1 MKTTRSS
8 NSRIPAVVAFG
19 CVVCL
24 VAVSGRAFPAEGA
37 ASQLAA
43 LRSLEARV
51 TAVVAACRPAFV
63 FIKGNQ
69 GGGYSSGSGFCI
81 SPDGLVLTNDHV
93 IAGARS
99 IRAYTPGGRFYKAE
113 IVGRDPGGDVALL
126 KLDSEDRFSFMELGD
141 SQELR
146 PGQRVLAL
154 GDPFLT
160 GSESVF
166 IPGAPGNFEPALSMG
181 IVSAVHRYS
190 ETYND
195 AIQVDLAVNRGN
207 SGGPLITLDGKAVG
221 INGKIETRFA
231 LGINTGVGYAVPSN
245 QIVRFLDHLKSA
257 EGGVVLHGK
266 IEGLTVGDRAD
277 DKPGLPVVNVRP
289 GSPAAAAGFK
299 IGDLLESLG
308 GLPVRTRSR
317 YMGILGTYP
326 AGDDIAAEVL
336 RGEKRVGLK
345 TVLVAGGKARLGI
358 KPKFVE
364 GEVEGVGVGSVER
377 STPAQ
382 RAGIRAGDIITSF
395 NGEKVKTTTDLK
407 NLMNRHRPGDTV
419 TIGIVRDG
427 KSLEI
432 KVALEG
438 K

>member
-1 MKTTRSS
+1 M
-8 NSRIPAVVAFG
+8 AFG
-19 CVVCL
+19 CAACL
-24 VAVSGRAFPAEGA
+24 VALSSRAFPAEGA
-37 ASQLAA
+37 PSQLAA

-81 SPDGLVLTNDHV
+81 SPDGLVLTNNHV
-93 IAGARS
+93 IDGARS
-99 IRAYTPGGRFYKAE
+99 ILAYTPGGKSYKAE

-126 KLDSEDRFSFMELGD
+126 KLESKERFSFMELGD
-141 SQELR
+141 SQKLR

-160 GSESVF
+160 GSENVF
-166 IPGAPGNFEPALSMG
+166 VPDGYALANFEPALSMG

-245 QIVRFLDHLKSA
+245 QIARFMDHLKSA

-289 GSPAAAAGFK
+289 GSPAATAGFR

-326 AGDDIAAEVL
+326 AGDDIAVEIL
-336 RGEKRVGLK
+336 RGKKRVGLK

-395 NGEKVKTTTDLK
+395 DGEKVKTTTDLK
-407 NLMNRHRPGDTV
+407 NLMNRRRPGDTV
-419 TIGIVRDG
+419 TLGIVRDG